1 MGESETPKGGRRSPG
16 KGELRS
22 QMTVSFAGGSPYK
35 QKKDLSV
42 SLVEKMEVIKGWW
55 KELQIKAKDQE
66 GTANP
71 LMMVNIPSSILF
83 GFMVKKRLAEDK

>member
-1 MGESETPKGGRRSPG
+1 
-16 KGELRS
+16 
-22 QMTVSFAGGSPYK
+22 MTVSFAGGSPYK